1 MKALLLVSYD
11 GTAFSGWQRQPNAR
25 TVQEEMEEAAYRA
38 FSRRVTLTASGR
50 TDAGVHALGQVV
62 EGSSPKASCPKS
74 SGNALTFSFRP
85 TSK

>member
-50 TDAGVHALGQVV
+50 MDAGVHALGG
-62 EGSSPKASCPKS
+62 EGLCGGEGETNGVAV
-74 SGNALTFSFRP
+74 GDYGGV
-85 TSK
+85 